1 MAVKKRLVGNLF
13 AVASGLYQPL
23 LARCSV
29 IPPTY
34 ITFIARFHR
43 SDMLINRHPALL
55 QLARKIWHLNGGIL
69 VKKKKTTKEKGGM
82 GEADE
87 RGESRGGYEMKR
99 LIAAQVGEP
108 SYLASP
114 G

>member
-69 VKKKKTTKEKGGM
+69 VKKKKRRKRKGEWEKRTREEKAEEGTK
-82 GEADE
+82 
-87 RGESRGGYEMKR
+87 
-99 LIAAQVGEP
+99 
-108 SYLASP
+108 
-114 G
+114 

>member
-1 MAVKKRLVGNLF
+1 
-13 AVASGLYQPL
+13 
-23 LARCSV
+23 
-29 IPPTY
+29 
-34 ITFIARFHR
+34 
-43 SDMLINRHPALL
+43 
-55 QLARKIWHLNGGIL
+55 
-69 VKKKKTTKEKGGM
+69 M